1 MQNDDQ
7 KRINGN
13 EKRHLGYWRL
23 ENFVSNKRKNE
34 KGEILQPVRV

>member
-13 EKRHLGYWRL
+13 EKRHLGYWKK
-23 ENFVSNKRKNE
+23 VRKAYN
-34 KGEILQPVRV
+34 GS